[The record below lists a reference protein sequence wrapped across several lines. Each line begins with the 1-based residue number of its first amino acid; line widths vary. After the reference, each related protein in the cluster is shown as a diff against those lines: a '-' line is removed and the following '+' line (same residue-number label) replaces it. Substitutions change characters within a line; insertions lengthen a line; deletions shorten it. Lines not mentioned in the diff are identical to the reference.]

1 MQKEGGTKT
10 TAAVVVEQGRQ
21 NSGISPD
28 EETKETAAQA
38 ISEIKTSSVN
48 LTEADDG
55 KENVATE
62 PDQAVSASGA
72 IVDNAQSASA
82 STETVA
88 SEVQTDTAGGPEV
101 KQGGENTTEADT
113 SSAAAS
119 AEGYRAYQVKTGDT
133 ISSIS
138 QTYYGNMSM
147 VDEICSLNH
156 IEEQDLIYTGQ
167 ILLLP

>member
-1 MQKEGGTKT
+1 MEKNYHSKNYTQK
-10 TAAVVVEQGRQ
+10 AFNNARQ
-21 NSGISPD
+21 LR
-28 EETKETAAQA
+28 K
-38 ISEIKTSSVN
+38 K
-48 LTEADDG
+48 
-55 KENVATE
+55 
-62 PDQAVSASGA
+62 
-72 IVDNAQSASA
+72 
-82 STETVA
+82 
-88 SEVQTDTAGGPEV
+88 
-101 KQGGENTTEADT
+101 ENTTEADA